1 MCIFIVHLL
10 SQNQLCKIKDEDTF
24 LFRSSSKRHR
34 LQAQN
39 AAGMSL
45 FLLGLLELLCK
56 KKKKNA
62 RRAFWLWCRRPLS
75 TRCIFRMLLVCF
87 LPMKE
92 APLSKWKTVQLLPD
106 GVRWGKETCPYLSPH
121 YLWWHHHIL
130 PRKVQ
135 ALSIKLASSG
145 FPPFRLFAAR
155 LCSLCLQFSQVI
167 LSRQG
172 FC

>member
-1 MCIFIVHLL
+1 ML

-62 RRAFWLWCRRPLS
+62 RRAF
-75 TRCIFRMLLVCF
+75 
-87 LPMKE
+87 
-92 APLSKWKTVQLLPD
+92 
-106 GVRWGKETCPYLSPH
+106 
-121 YLWWHHHIL
+121 
-130 PRKVQ
+130 
-135 ALSIKLASSG
+135 
-145 FPPFRLFAAR
+145 
-155 LCSLCLQFSQVI
+155 
-167 LSRQG
+167 
-172 FC
+172 